1 MKKKELNELK
11 TKGLPELLKKLRE
24 LEREKVQ
31 MQIELNMGKVKNVH
45 LLRQKKQNIAKVKTI
60 ISMKNLVAAT
70 TSETAKKESKDASG

>member
-24 LEREKVQ
+24 FEREKVQ
-31 MQIELNMGKVKNVH
+31 MQIELNMGKVKNFH

-70 TSETAKKESKDASG
+70 TSETAKMESKDASG